1 MAEQQQQQAP
11 PPVVKS
17 PAVTLRYQ
25 GGPPP
30 PHPPVTEPTPTEE
43 YQMAQAQRQAAL
55 EQKDQA
61 LAAESAAP
69 APAGGG
75 GGGFF
80 KVVKMAT
87 AAAHKVTTVASN
99 VHAMGEDKVRAL
111 VHQQNQERFE
121 KNCPE
126 LVQAGDTLITD
137 YTCKIM
143 SQGVKVSGNLQ
154 ITTRHLI
161 FISEAIKDVIP
172 FAEIASIQRS
182 VALDT
187 IDNGPPY
194 IMPVPAPHVIPDCLQ
209 IFTTTQKVYQFI
221 CFESTVGKAGA
232 VLTSTIKGK
241 PIDRCYNF
249 MDHSWRAAV
258 PVPLPGVQYAQY

>member
-1 MAEQQQQQAP
+1 MAEQQQTP

-43 YQMAQAQRQAAL
+43 YQMAEAQRQAAL
-55 EQKDQA
+55 AQKDQA
-61 LAAESAAP
+61 LQAEAQAP
-69 APAGGG
+69 APAQGGG

-87 AAAHKVTTVASN
+87 AAAHKVSTVASN
-99 VHAMGEDKVRAL
+99 VHAMGEEKVRAL
-111 VHQQNQERFE
+111 SHQHNQERFE
-121 KNCPE
+121 KNFPE

-137 YTCKIM
+137 YSCKIM

-154 ITTRHLI
+154 ITNRHLL
-161 FISEAIKDVIP
+161 FVSDAIKDVIP

-182 VALDT
+182 VALET

-209 IFTTTQKVYQFI
+209 IFTTTQKVYQFLA
-221 CFESTVGKAGA
+221 FESTIGKAGA

-249 MDHSWRAAV
+249 LDHAWRAAV